1 VQKSV
6 ESRQA
11 YERLKIT
18 PIFNI
23 PYSPQFNGIESY
35 FALIKLEYK
44 KLLLKSLMNDHGFNI
59 IRLIKSSIE
68 TVSDEKVI
76 ACARNGREAIEK

>member
-1 VQKSV
+1 
-6 ESRQA
+6 
-11 YERLKIT
+11 
-18 PIFNI
+18 
-23 PYSPQFNGIESY
+23 
-35 FALIKLEYK
+35 
-44 KLLLKSLMNDHGFNI
+44 MNDHGFNI